1 VKKLKILGIDDN
13 EDLLNLCETVLT
25 SDGHEYTGIS
35 DGKNGLQAIRD
46 EKFDVVLLDLSM
58 PDFSGMDV
66 IDALVKDGI
75 MNKQKVVIF
84 TAMSPAKKEIDLFL
98 EKRSTFGLKETFR
111 SKYPIRICSQTRIRK
126 MNVVMVHQIRTCK
139 ASTLLYHSLIWQ
151 TCVYRYTRKDLTK
164 SLNYRFRNSILMKK
178 TRP

>member
-1 VKKLKILGIDDN
+1 MKILGIDDN

-35 DGKNGLQAIRD
+35 DGKNGLKAIRD

-58 PDFSGMDV
+58 PDFCGTDV

-84 TAMSPAKKEIDLFL
+84 TATSPTKKDIDLFL
-98 EKRSTFGLKETFR
+98 EKGA
-111 SKYPIRICSQTRIRK
+111 
-126 MNVVMVHQIRTCK
+126 H
-139 ASTLLYHSLIWQ
+139 
-151 TCVYRYTRKDLTK
+151 
-164 SLNYRFRNSILMKK
+164 SILKK
-178 TRP
+178 PFDADILLEFVHKLESER